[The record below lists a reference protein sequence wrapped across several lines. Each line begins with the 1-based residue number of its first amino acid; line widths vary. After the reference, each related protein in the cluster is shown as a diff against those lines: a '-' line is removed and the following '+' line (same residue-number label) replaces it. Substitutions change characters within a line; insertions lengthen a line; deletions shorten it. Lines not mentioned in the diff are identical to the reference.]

1 VHEVVWDEVDAG
13 GRAHGITSGYHEV
26 TVEEAMGVRPGGLDL
41 VRAETVEG
49 ECLRA
54 TLLRS

>member
-1 VHEVVWDEVDAG
+1 
-13 GRAHGITSGYHEV
+13 
-26 TVEEAMGVRPGGLDL
+26 VRPGGLDL
-41 VRAETVEG
+41 VHAEGVEG